1 MRLSYLIPASLAT
14 LALSSPITD
23 PGEIMPDQSGIVDGE
38 ATWHCTWS
46 YELVFEH
53 FVLEG
58 HKWLVSEKELKD
70 LIPGTVTGWE
80 YKKIGTAEDGKT
92 WSDFR
97 AKVRWPFFS
106 VYLVFFLVGGR
117 GVT

>member
-1 MRLSYLIPASLAT
+1 
-14 LALSSPITD
+14 
-23 PGEIMPDQSGIVDGE
+23 MPDQSGNVDGE
-38 ATWHCTWS
+38 ATWYCTWS

-70 LIPGTVTGWE
+70 LIPGTITGWE

-97 AKVRWPFFS
+97 AKVSFGFFPS
-106 VYLVFFLVGGR
+106 ACLLLHDGDGFLFFVNFSFR
-117 GVT
+117 KRRET